1 MQKLTYN
8 CLLKISPKI
17 MRIAVITYEA
27 RGSYATTDVADE
39 DLILEQ
45 ILAELGLDFT
55 FEVWSD
61 DGVDWT
67 AYSHLLMKS
76 PWDYFD
82 RYPEFLAWCQKV
94 KSLGIPVIN
103 NMDTVIRNSDKRY
116 LQEIEDRG
124 FSIVPTI
131 FNSKNQIPDIEA
143 CFGVFGTEQMVI
155 KPTVSGGAKNT
166 MKIEKGNW
174 QADREEIEKLLA
186 SENFMLQ
193 PFVREVAEVGEFSYL
208 FFNGKFSHAVLK
220 SAKSGEFRVQHF
232 FGGQIHPIDP
242 TLIELVYIQKIIDE
256 FAANTLYARVDGV
269 WIKGVFYL
277 MELELI
283 EPYLFLFTSKEG
295 RENYKNAIR
304 ERFGV

>member
-1 MQKLTYN
+1 MK
-8 CLLKISPKI
+8 
-17 MRIAVITYEA
+17 IAVITYEA
-27 RGSYATTDVADE
+27 RGSYATTGVEDE
-39 DLILEQ
+39 DKILEV
-45 ILAELGLDFT
+45 ILKELGIDFS

-61 DGVDWT
+61 TSVDWIKYT
-67 AYSHLLMKS
+67 HLLMKS

-82 RYPEFLAWCQKV
+82 RYAEFLDWCHRI
-94 KSLGIPVIN
+94 KSLGIIMVNDI
-103 NMDTVIRNSDKRY
+103 DTVIQNSDKRY
-116 LQEIEDRG
+116 LKGIEDRG

-131 FNSKNQIPDIEA
+131 FNSKNHIPDLNA
-143 CFGVFGTEQMVI
+143 CFDTFKTEQIVI

-166 MKIEKGNW
+166 MKIEKDNW
-174 QADREEIEKLLA
+174 QVKQEEIQNLLA
-186 SENFMLQ
+186 SEDFMLQ
-193 PFVREVAEVGEFSYL
+193 PFIREVAEVGEYSYL

-232 FGGQIHPIDP
+232 FGGQIHTFDP
-242 TLIELVYIQKIIDE
+242 SLIELVYIQKIIDE
-256 FAANTLYARVDGV
+256 FAADTMYARVDGV

-304 ERFGV
+304 ERFGS

>member
-1 MQKLTYN
+1 MK
-8 CLLKISPKI
+8 
-17 MRIAVITYEA
+17 IAVITYEA

-39 DLILEQ
+39 DRILEE
-45 ILAELGLDFT
+45 ILTEIGIDFT

-61 DGVDWT
+61 TQVNWSS
-67 AYSHLLMKS
+67 YSHLLMKS

-82 RYPEFLAWCQKV
+82 RYQEFLAWCQKIQ
-94 KSLGIPVIN
+94 SLGIPVIN
-103 NMDTVIRNSDKRY
+103 DLDTVIRNSDKRY
-116 LQEIEDRG
+116 LQNIENRG
-124 FSIVPTI
+124 FPIVPTI
-131 FNSKNQIPDIEA
+131 FNSKNQIPDVEA
-143 CFGVFGTEQMVI
+143 CFGIFGTAEMVI

-166 MKIEKGNW
+166 LKIEKGNW
-174 QADREEIEKLLA
+174 RENQEQIQNLLA
-186 SENFMLQ
+186 SEDFMLQ
-193 PFVREVAEVGEFSYL
+193 PFVKEVADVGEVSYL

-232 FGGQIHPIDP
+232 FGGNIHVIDP

-256 FAANTLYARVDGV
+256 FAADTLYARVDGV